1 MCENEI
7 RSSRKNENGG
17 GILRNAVRVIAF
29 AAAIKACAVLTKNLI
44 SEAVCHREE
53 MTKDSNHPEFYAFM
67 NGRRIG
73 FDGEEFSGAVFSAF
87 MGGLDI
93 DLRRASVEKDVVV
106 LCRGVMGGINIKVPN
121 DVNVS
126 VSGCSLMGGIANM
139 VPEDRPGATIYL
151 RAECV
156 MGGVCVRM
164 AGVEEDAKN
173 QGTDTP

>member
-1 MCENEI
+1 
-7 RSSRKNENGG
+7 
-17 GILRNAVRVIAF
+17 
-29 AAAIKACAVLTKNLI
+29 
-44 SEAVCHREE
+44 
-53 MTKDSNHPEFYAFM
+53 
-67 NGRRIG
+67 
-73 FDGEEFSGAVFSAF
+73 
-87 MGGLDI
+87 
-93 DLRRASVEKDVVV
+93 
-106 LCRGVMGGINIKVPN
+106 NIKVPN